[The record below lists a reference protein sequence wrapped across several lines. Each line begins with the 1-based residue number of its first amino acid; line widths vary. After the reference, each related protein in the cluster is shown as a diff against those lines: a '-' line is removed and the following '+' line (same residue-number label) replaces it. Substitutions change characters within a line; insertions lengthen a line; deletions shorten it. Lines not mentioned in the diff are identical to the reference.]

1 MGRSCQL
8 SQDKRIISQK
18 YNCLMVIESVSMN
31 LLTKSPVDKSGVGSG
46 LSEPSHD
53 LSDDGSEGAHTHS
66 LLGTPHTHVSL
77 HGNRSN
83 IVIDLATYPAK

>member
-1 MGRSCQL
+1 
-8 SQDKRIISQK
+8 
-18 YNCLMVIESVSMN
+18 MVIESVYMN
-31 LLTKSPVDKSGVGSG
+31 FLTKSPDDKSGVGSG

-66 LLGTPHTHVSL
+66 LLGTPHTHR
-77 HGNRSN
+77 NRSN